1 MVLDTSKKTTW
12 DESEVEWV
20 QIMMPIA
27 IFFFWPKIK
36 ERKAPVAQGKQASKH
51 KSICAA
57 ALDDFISLS

>member
-36 ERKAPVAQGKQASKH
+36 ERKAPVAQSRKTGLKAQKH
-51 KSICAA
+51 LCS
-57 ALDDFISLS
+57 SSR

>member
-27 IFFFWPKIK
+27 IFFSGQ
-36 ERKAPVAQGKQASKH
+36 R
-51 KSICAA
+51 
-57 ALDDFISLS
+57 